1 MNHNPKHVGRAL
13 AHGLATG
20 LAAAS
25 LLAAHGAA
33 SAQETYALTTLRAS
47 SIQTPNPAAQWG
59 LTRGGYLDQSSALN
73 PVVSSALIES
83 YGYGSADGGY
93 ANASALAWAEAG
105 AVGATAM
112 VEVQARAQLNGYS
125 GGDASAEA
133 KAYFDDRVTF
143 TAPSQAPGTLLKVT
157 GELLLTGSTFSDR
170 SSLMIWGAG
179 TGLNLQQPFNVWKL
193 WCQGSTCTYTDPHS
207 NQSVWQSGTPIA
219 IPYQFYVTNGQAA
232 SVGYSMDIAVSAMV
246 SYDPCISFGGICVGA
261 QFDDK
266 RGGADF
272 SHTLAWG
279 GATVTTEFGAPV
291 GTLTAIGRSGFDYS
305 QPYAPVPEPAAWA
318 LMLAGLMVVL
328 RRSSRG
334 ARTGANAAG

>member
-1 MNHNPKHVGRAL
+1 VNPIPKLTGRAL
-13 AHGLATG
+13 ACG

-33 SAQETYALTTLRAS
+33 LAQETYALTTLRAS
-47 SIQTPNPAAQWG
+47 SIQVANPAGQWG

-133 KAYFDDRVTF
+133 KAYFEDMVTF

-157 GELLLTGSTFSDR
+157 GELRLTGTAFNDR
-170 SSLMIWGAG
+170 SSLMIWGTG
-179 TGLNLQQPFNVWKL
+179 TGLNLQQPNNVWKL
-193 WCQGSTCTYTDPHS
+193 VCGTGACIYTDPHS
-207 NQSVWQSGTPIA
+207 NRSDWVAGTPLTV
-219 IPYQFYVTNGQAA
+219 PYQFYVTNGQAA
-232 SVGYSMDIAVSAMV
+232 SVGYSMDISVGASV
-246 SYDPCISFGGICVGA
+246 SYDPCIADGGICVGA

-279 GATVTTEFGAPV
+279 GATVTTEYGADV
-291 GTLTAIGRSGFDYS
+291 GAFTAIGHSGFDYS

-318 LMLAGLMVVL
+318 LMLAGLTVVL

-334 ARTGANAAG
+334 AHTGAAAAG